1 MGAAYDYITTQES
14 IKEIRFPADKSV
26 AGNVIKT
33 GEPIIVNDTAKDPH
47 FYPGVDKR
55 LGYHT
60 KNMLEVPLRSGDRI
74 IGALCARNKKE
85 GVFDETDLELLSM
98 IAGTIALSIENARF
112 SEEIIRAYSNNEALL
127 RISTA
132 LP

>member
-1 MGAAYDYITTQES
+1 MGAAYDDSTTQER
-14 IKEIRFPADKSV
+14 IKKIRFPADKSV

-33 GEPIIVNDTAKDPH
+33 GEPIIVYDTSKDPH
-47 FYPGVDKR
+47 FYPGVDEK

-85 GVFDETDLELLSM
+85 GTFDETDLELLSM
-98 IAGTIALSIENARF
+98 ISRDHCPL
-112 SEEIIRAYSNNEALL
+112 
-127 RISTA
+127 
-132 LP
+132 